1 MRQGLY
7 HESQADGFSETEHG
21 NKEHEVVTG
30 SKYVEPEPMPI
41 TNNEPFMWEIVIAD
55 MRARDEFGAKKYN
68 TRLQPNT
75 NRDPLTDAYQE
86 LLDAAVYIRTAIY
99 ERDGK

>member
-1 MRQGLY
+1 
-7 HESQADGFSETEHG
+7 
-21 NKEHEVVTG
+21 
-30 SKYVEPEPMPI
+30 
-41 TNNEPFMWEIVIAD
+41 MWEIVIAD

>member
-1 MRQGLY
+1 
-7 HESQADGFSETEHG
+7 
-21 NKEHEVVTG
+21 
-30 SKYVEPEPMPI
+30 
-41 TNNEPFMWEIVIAD
+41 
-55 MRARDEFGAKKYN
+55 
-68 TRLQPNT
+68 LQPNT